1 MANRDEI
8 AHKREFARSTSQ
20 GKNLQHARI
29 LWVLCPPE
37 IMTTPTLSSFSSALK
52 SKIESRQARVAV
64 IGLGYVGLPLA
75 LLYTDQKFPVTG
87 FDIDQ
92 RKVDTLNAG
101 GSYIFRITPPEI
113 QAALAAG
120 LKATSN
126 YAQISEMDA
135 IIICVPTPLNEYHE
149 PDLSFITNTAHAIA
163 PHLRAGQLVVLES
176 TTYPG
181 TTEEVLVPILE
192 AENKA
197 SLKAARSA
205 TGSDQEF
212 YAAFSPEREDPG
224 NTSVA
229 RRDIPKVVGG
239 LDAQASDLAA
249 ALYGAIFNRVVRVS
263 SPAAAEMTKLLENI
277 YRCVNIA
284 LVNELK
290 LLSLR
295 MGLDIWEVIDAAS
308 TKPFGFQPF
317 YPGPGLGGHCIPVDP
332 FYLSWKAKEWDFRTR
347 FIELAGEINVNMPYH
362 VISSVAGALNQHK
375 KALNGSKVLVLGVA
389 YKRDIDDLRE
399 SPSLTIIELLQ
410 KEGAQVSYHDPYF
423 PTIGK
428 GRKYDLRMKCAPL
441 DNLGQYDCVLIVTDH
456 SDYDYPRIVQEAQL
470 VVDSRNAT
478 KGIADPKIVRC

>member
-1 MANRDEI
+1 MPALPAAPTTDDQLRMLESGRNFFLIMA
-8 AHKREFARSTSQ
+8 
-20 GKNLQHARI
+20 
-29 LWVLCPPE
+29 
-37 IMTTPTLSSFSSALK
+37 TPTVPSSSTELK
-52 SKIESRQARVAV
+52 NKIESRQARVAV
-64 IGLGYVGLPLA
+64 IGMGYVGLPLA
-75 LLYTDQKFPVTG
+75 LLYTEQKFRVTG

-101 GSYIFRITPPEI
+101 GSYIFRITREEI
-113 QAALAAG
+113 GAAKAG
-120 LKATSN
+120 GLTATSD
-126 YAQISEMDA
+126 YSELTAMDA

-149 PDLSFITNTAHAIA
+149 PDLSYITNTGHAIA
-163 PHLRAGQLVVLES
+163 PHLRAGQLVILES

-192 AENKA
+192 SENKTG
-197 SLKAARSA
+197 LKAARGGQS
-205 TGSDQEF
+205 SDQEF
-212 YAAFSPEREDPG
+212 YVAFSPEREDPG

-239 LDAQASDLAA
+239 LDPQASDLAA
-249 ALYGAIFNRVVRVS
+249 ALYGAIFKRVVRVS

-295 MGLDIWEVIDAAS
+295 MGLDIWEVIEAAA

-347 FIELAGEINVNMPYH
+347 FIELAGEINISMPYH
-362 VISSVAGALNQHK
+362 VIASVVGALNRQK
-375 KALNGSKVLVLGVA
+375 KSLNGARVLVLGVA

-410 KEGAQVSYHDPYF
+410 KEGAKVSYHDPYF
-423 PTIGK
+423 PFIGK
-428 GRKYDLRMKCAPL
+428 GRKYDLQMKCSSL
-441 DNLGQYDCVLIVTDH
+441 ENLGQYDCVLIVTDH
-456 SDYDYPRIVQEAQL
+456 SDYDYPSIVRESQL
-470 VVDSRNAT
+470 VVDTRNAT
-478 KGIADPKIVRC
+478 KGIKSEKIVRC

>member
-1 MANRDEI
+1 V
-8 AHKREFARSTSQ
+8 
-20 GKNLQHARI
+20 GI
-29 LWVLCPPE
+29 LPSE
-37 IMTTPTLSSFSSALK
+37 TMTIPTLSSLSSALK
-52 SKIESRQARVAV
+52 FKIENREAQVAV

-75 LLYTDQKFPVTG
+75 LLYTDQKFSVTG

-92 RKVDTLNAG
+92 RKVDTLNSG
-101 GSYIFRITPPEI
+101 GSYIFRIKPSEI
-113 QAALAAG
+113 QAAQAVG

-126 YAQISEMDA
+126 YAQISAMDA

-163 PHLRAGQLVVLES
+163 PHLRAGQLVILES

-192 AENKA
+192 RENKA
-197 SLKAARSA
+197 GLKAARSSN
-205 TGSDQEF
+205 GSDHEF
-212 YAAFSPEREDPG
+212 YVAFSPEREDPG

-239 LDAQASDLAA
+239 LDPQASDLAA
-249 ALYGAIFNRVVRVS
+249 ALYGSIFRRIVRVS

-375 KALNGSKVLVLGVA
+375 KALNGAKVLVLGVA
-389 YKRDIDDLRE
+389 YKKDIDDLRE
-399 SPSLTIIELLQ
+399 SPSLTIIELLR
-410 KEGAQVSYHDPYF
+410 KEGAEVSYHDPYF
-423 PTIGK
+423 PTIGR
-428 GRKYDLRMKCAPL
+428 GRKYDLQMKCASL
-441 DNLGQYDCVLIVTDH
+441 ENLGQYDCVLIVTDH
-456 SDYDYPRIVQEAQL
+456 SDYDYRKIVKEAKL

-478 KGIADPKIVRC
+478 KGIVDSRIVRC